1 MTTLQQIGRRPLWL
15 ISAFVLVA
23 FVFFF
28 SAILRWGGY
37 LLVSSDRLP
46 THADVAV
53 VLQGSLVSEDA
64 RIVGAVRLL
73 QQHVV
78 ANILLSIP
86 ETGYWGQS
94 LPNLARA
101 YLQKQYGNEIA
112 DRFEFCETGPSVDS
126 TEQEARAI
134 MSCIQ
139 KRQWKAIVVVTSNF
153 HSRRAGIIWRRTWKE
168 AKSSVVIAVD
178 GVADPSF
185 SPDGWWRHRI
195 YAKTWF
201 FESIKLAWNSLFR

>member
-153 HSRRAGIIWRRTWKE
+153 HSRRAGIIWRRTWK
-168 AKSSVVIAVD
+168 AKSSIVIGVD

-185 SPDGWWRHRI
+185 SPDGWWRHRM

-201 FESIKLAWNSLFR
+201 FESIKLAWNSVFR